1 MEAADLAVLSWA
13 GYQETASKFD
23 VSVSTLFRRVKNH
36 FLSIVLENL
45 QRSQDLRKNLSENL
59 FVILDR

>member
-1 MEAADLAVLSWA
+1 MEAAVLAVLSGV
-13 GYQETASKFD
+13 GYQESAREFG